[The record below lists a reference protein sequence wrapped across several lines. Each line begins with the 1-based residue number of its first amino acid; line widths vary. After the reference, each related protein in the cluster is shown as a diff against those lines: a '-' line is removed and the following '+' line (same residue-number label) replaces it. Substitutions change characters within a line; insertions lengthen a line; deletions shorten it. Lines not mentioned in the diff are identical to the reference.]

1 MNSISNTINYIN
13 THRRKALVVAALG
26 IVAAWGLFW
35 LWDYFVIQ
43 QPVTLR
49 GTSTQE
55 VSFGQVIDSE
65 SGIDR
70 VLGRAGDKPRTIRV
84 HPGNYIAVIDGGSD
98 YNKKQ
103 FGVTVSGPTTITDQV
118 LSYSKAK
125 LASILASETKTI
137 RASLPASIAGVSYR
151 PFAEQVYT
159 DGTWYGAVLLPA
171 DASLDSLHVIAHRQG
186 NNWVVTAPPQIVI
199 PIRDYPSI
207 PEEVIR
213 DTNRK

>member
-1 MNSISNTINYIN
+1 MNSIGNTINYIN
-13 THRRKALVVAALG
+13 THRLKALVVAALG

-49 GTSTQE
+49 GTSTQL

-70 VLGRAGDKPRTIRV
+70 VIGKANDKPKTIRV
-84 HPGNYIAVIDGGSD
+84 HPGNYIAVLDGGFD

-103 FGVTVSGPTTITDQV
+103 FGVTVSGPITVTDQV

-125 LASILASETKTI
+125 LASILASEMKAI
-137 RASLPASIAGVSYR
+137 HAALPSPIGGVGYR
-151 PFAEQVYT
+151 PFADQVYT

-171 DASLDSLHVIAHRQG
+171 DTSLDSLHVIAHRQG
-186 NNWVVTAPPQIVI
+186 NNWVVIAPPQIVI
-199 PIRDYPSI
+199 PVRDYPSI